1 MKPLTEGGRAVLA
14 LFVTAAAA
22 ADLYAGRIRN
32 ILVLPSMAGGL
43 LLLAISAPGE
53 IPSVLGAMLLTFLF
67 LFPFWRGGGLGAGD
81 IKLLMA
87 LVPFMGVRWYLC
99 TVVLSFLI
107 GAVISAFLLIRDRD
121 LSRTIHFA
129 VPVGISVMLCLL
141 LEQNGVQSIFLF
153 G

>member
-1 MKPLTEGGRAVLA
+1 
-14 LFVTAAAA
+14 
-22 ADLYAGRIRN
+22 
-32 ILVLPSMAGGL
+32 
-43 LLLAISAPGE
+43 
-53 IPSVLGAMLLTFLF
+53 
-67 LFPFWRGGGLGAGD
+67 
-81 IKLLMA
+81 MA
-87 LVPFMGVRWYLC
+87 LVPFMGVHWYLY

>member
-1 MKPLTEGGRAVLA
+1 MTEGGRAVLA

-81 IKLLMA
+81 IKFLMA
-87 LVPFMGVRWYLC
+87 LAPFTGARWYFT

-107 GAVISAFLLIRDRD
+107 GAAISAFLLIRDRGRT
-121 LSRTIHFA
+121 RTIHFA

-141 LEQNGVQSIFLF
+141 LEQFGVRSISL
-153 G
+153 